1 MCLDPIAPPNRYP
14 PNTPKPSLAYVAEQR
29 KANQPPLQD
38 PYEDIRSHAPFWML
52 QSKLSTNVPDENKKD
67 GPFTLSNAYYER
79 ADTCVGKC
87 QDKFCGPLKY
97 HYNQVDFVPVLKQVD
112 QANGG
117 SPLSPPAPAS
127 VHLND
132 RPFGARDRECP
143 DPERIHS
150 E

>member
-1 MCLDPIAPPNRYP
+1 
-14 PNTPKPSLAYVAEQR
+14 
-29 KANQPPLQD
+29 
-38 PYEDIRSHAPFWML
+38 ML

-67 GPFTLSNAYYER
+67 GPFTLDNSYYER
-79 ADTCVGKC
+79 PDTCLGKC

-97 HYNQVDFVPVLKQVD
+97 PYNKVDFVPVLKQVD

-117 SPLSPPAPAS
+117 SPLSPNAPAS

-132 RPFGARDRECP
+132 RPFGVRDRECP

-150 E
+150 